1 MSTAELT
8 ERIERLNIDDYNMV
22 IALVNRLS
30 NQQEQIDLPKYT
42 EEEIVNQL
50 SQSIEKSN
58 LGETKSADDISKSM
72 RLKYAV

>member
-50 SQSIEKSN
+50 SKSIEKSN
-58 LGETKSADDISKSM
+58 LGETKSADDISNSM
-72 RLKYAV
+72 RSKYAV